1 MRKLGA
7 SLLAVFF
14 LVQTVRAGDF
24 VSSANSWLESRM
36 PSGSVSIASLFYLFL
51 GGLLASL
58 LPCVYPIYPITATVL
73 RNRSGSGRSSWT
85 HPLAYYLGL
94 ACIYFVFGIIAALS
108 GGAFNQ
114 ILRLPETNLA
124 LAFLFLLLAL
134 STAGFIHLSF
144 LQPSGSGQVRPGLPG
159 TFLMGAGAGL
169 LSSSCVGP
177 FVVSILVKIAD
188 SVGHISAAAT
198 LTAASQMML
207 FGLGLGVPMLL
218 IGLFGLKLP
227 KSGKWMRY
235 VQIALGLV
243 ILYFCYV
250 YLEKG
255 LSTLGFPDDKIRL
268 VFAGALVLLFGGY
281 RLQSE
286 EVDGYKR
293 MGRALA
299 GLLVAVGFVC
309 LQGSLAPAS
318 AAVTLTGPGD
328 SAATT
333 QMEKDGNL
341 SWHLDYKEAL
351 QDAQRQG
358 KPLFVD
364 FSAHWCANCKAFAEL
379 TQSNA
384 KFNDDLSK
392 VVLCKIE
399 DTTEDFKNFQAD
411 PRFPELKVGLPF
423 FIVLDGQGNLL
434 FKTSDY
440 TRTDDMML
448 FLE

>member
-1 MRKLGA
+1 MRKFGV

-14 LVQTVRAGDF
+14 MVQSVRAVDF
-24 VSSANSWLESRM
+24 VSGANSWLESRM
-36 PSGSVSIASLFYLFL
+36 TSGPVSISSLFYLFL

-58 LPCVYPIYPITATVL
+58 LPCVYPIYPITATLL
-73 RNRSGSGRSSWT
+73 RNRSVSGQSRWS
-85 HPLAYYLGL
+85 HPLIYYLGL

-134 STAGFIHLSF
+134 STAGFIQLSF
-144 LQPSGSGQVRPGLPG
+144 LHPGDSGQVRPGLLG
-159 TFLMGAGAGL
+159 TFFMGAGAGL

-177 FVVSILVKIAD
+177 FVVSILVKIAG
-188 SVGHISAAAT
+188 SVGHISAGAT
-198 LTAASQMML
+198 LAAASQMML
-207 FGLGLGVPMLL
+207 FGFGLGVPILL
-218 IGLFGLKLP
+218 IGLFGLQLP

-255 LSTLGFPDDKIRL
+255 LSSLGFSKDKIRL
-268 VFAGALVLLFGGY
+268 VFAGALVFLYGGY
-281 RLQSE
+281 RLQND
-286 EVDGYKR
+286 EVDGYRR

-299 GLLVAVGFVC
+299 GLLAAIGFVC
-309 LQGSLAPAS
+309 LQGSLAPAPVVPTNAGES
-318 AAVTLTGPGD
+318 AAM
-328 SAATT
+328 T

-341 SWHLDYKEAL
+341 SWHLDYREAL
-351 QDAQRQG
+351 ADADKQG

-364 FSAHWCANCKAFAEL
+364 FSAHWCANCKAFQEL

-384 KFNDDLSK
+384 KFNGALSK
-392 VVLCKIE
+392 VVLCKVE

-440 TRTDDMML
+440 TKTDDMML